1 MATKKKALFKIII
14 LGDSGVGKTSLM
26 NQYVN
31 QRYSQQYRATIGA
44 DFMAKEVVIDDRV
57 VTLQIW
63 DTAGQEKY
71 QSLGGAF
78 YRGADCCVL
87 VFDITNPKSFESL
100 ESWRD
105 EFLLQGSPKDPES
118 FPFVVLGNKSDREP
132 ERKVADYKA
141 QQWCKSHGTIE
152 YFETSA
158 KDNLNVEKAFLAIAK
173 AAATRDKEEDIF
185 FPPPVVINKKTTAPT
200 QKQGCC

>member
-1 MATKKKALFKIII
+1 
-14 LGDSGVGKTSLM
+14 
-26 NQYVN
+26 
-31 QRYSQQYRATIGA
+31 
-44 DFMAKEVVIDDRV
+44 MAKEVVIDDRV

-118 FPFVVLGNKSDREP
+118 FPFVVLGNKADRES

-141 QQWCKSHGTIE
+141 SQWCKAHGSVE

-158 KDNLNVEKAFLAIAK
+158 KENTNVEKAFLAIAK
-173 AAATRDKEEDIF
+173 AAASRDKEEDIF
-185 FPPPVVINKKTTAPT
+185 FPPPVVINKKQSNTPT
-200 QKQGCC
+200 KQGGCC